1 MKILFYAV
9 KILFI
14 CIIYIGITSICFAFQ
29 NEPNGFR
36 NLYWGETLQEVQN
49 DDDILNLEYV
59 TYHTDTN
66 SVVYKANLKN
76 PYISGQKSTINYV
89 DLYFWN
95 NQLYK
100 ISIMFLGID
109 FYELKNSMTL
119 NFGYPIKKDTGIYSW
134 NGNTTVIELHVGG
147 LMGNTDVILIS
158 PYLLYEAK
166 KEVATKGW

>member
-14 CIIYIGITSICFAFQ
+14 CIIYIGITSTCFAFQ

-66 SVVYKANLKN
+66 SVAYKANLKN

-89 DLYFWN
+89 DLYF
-95 NQLYK
+95 
-100 ISIMFLGID
+100 
-109 FYELKNSMTL
+109 
-119 NFGYPIKKDTGIYSW
+119 
-134 NGNTTVIELHVGG
+134 
-147 LMGNTDVILIS
+147 
-158 PYLLYEAK
+158 
-166 KEVATKGW
+166 

>member
-1 MKILFYAV
+1 MNILFYAV

-14 CIIYIGITSICFAFQ
+14 GIIYIGMTSTCFAFQ

-95 NQLYK
+95 NQLYE
-100 ISIMFLGID
+100 IDIMFFGISYD
-109 FYELKNSMTL
+109 RIKSSMIL
-119 NFGYPIKKDTGIYSW
+119 NFGYPMQNSVGTLSWYSEQ
-134 NGNTTVIELHVGG
+134 TIIDLCRGG
-147 LMGNTDVILIS
+147 
-158 PYLLYEAK
+158 A
-166 KEVATKGW
+166 